1 MKNKY
6 LECDNGNKS
15 SKRLNAA
22 ILLYV
27 GIGMAIITF
36 AVALSRHDYNTVL
49 DIIGLMLCLGTG
61 LSGVTIFD
69 RILNRRK
76 NAKV

>member
-1 MKNKY
+1 MKCKF

-27 GIGMAIITF
+27 GIGMAIIAF
-36 AVALSRHDYNTVL
+36 AVALYRRDYNTVL
-49 DIIGLMLCLGTG
+49 DILGLILCLGTG

-69 RILNRRK
+69 RILNRK
-76 NAKV
+76 K